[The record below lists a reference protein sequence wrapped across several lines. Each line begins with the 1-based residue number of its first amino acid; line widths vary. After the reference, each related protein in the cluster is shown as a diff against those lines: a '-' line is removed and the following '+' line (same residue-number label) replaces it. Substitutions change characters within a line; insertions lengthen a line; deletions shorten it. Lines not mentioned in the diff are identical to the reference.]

1 LKKGDIILGG
11 GECWRVV
18 EPANGN
24 RLVKVIQVA
33 GPEVTEVR
41 TSEVP
46 KSFFNGKTLFRA
58 VSDLSDLDATLA
70 VAEVTKYVD
79 VSELGSNPRLWV
91 AAFLQ
96 RYQGSPI
103 PDSTTLL
110 GWYSRMIQAGED
122 KAIAEIEEEAR
133 QKKLEEEKQKKLEAR
148 KKRALKKKNDAK
160 AVPKL
165 RTRKGRAVPVKYKD

>member
-1 LKKGDIILGG
+1 MKRGDIILGG
-11 GECWRVV
+11 GEAWRVI

-46 KSFFNGKTLFRA
+46 KTFFNGRTIFRA

-79 VSELGSNPRLWV
+79 VSELGANPRLWV
-91 AAFLQ
+91 AAFIQ
-96 RYQGSPI
+96 RYQGEI
-103 PDSTTLL
+103 VPDATTLL
-110 GWYSRMIQAGED
+110 GWMSRLIQAGEE
-122 KAIAEIEEEAR
+122 KAKVEIEEKAKAELDEAEKK
-133 QKKLEEEKQKKLEAR
+133 KKLDDR
-148 KKRALKKKNDAK
+148 KKRALKKKQNQTK
-160 AVPKL
+160 AAPKV
-165 RTRKGRAVPVKYKD
+165 RTRKGRTAQGQN

>member
-1 LKKGDIILGG
+1 MRKGDIILGG

-46 KSFFNGKTLFRA
+46 KTFFNGKTIFRA

-96 RYQGSPI
+96 RYQGQII
-103 PDSTTLL
+103 PDATTML
-110 GWYSRMIQAGED
+110 GWFSRLVSCGEE
-122 KAIAEIEEEAR
+122 KVKNEIEEEAR
-133 QKKLEEEKQKKLEAR
+133 LKKLEEEKKKKLEAR

-160 AVPKL
+160 AAPKL
-165 RTRKGRAVPVKYKD
+165 RTRKGRAVS